1 MNTVFF
7 TGNGD
12 GGESIVGKKKVEKDH
27 PVLGFL
33 GSLDELNSTLGWC
46 GVASEAGSSDEEISC
61 RDTLRRMQ
69 EMLFI
74 MQAEIA
80 SALFDYPSSKKI
92 SSEHVA
98 YLEEVIREIDAH
110 VPPITQF
117 IISGGCELSAR
128 IDIARAVSR
137 RVERD
142 AVMMRKQCAVS
153 AETMRFLNRISSVLF
168 ALARYANHT
177 RGISETHPSYK

>member
-33 GSLDELNSTLGWC
+33 GSLDELNSILGWC
-46 GVASEAGSSDEEISC
+46 GVAAEAGVSDEKISC
-61 RDTLRRMQ
+61 HTALRRMQ

-80 SALFDYPSSKKI
+80 GALFDYPSSKKI
-92 SSEHVA
+92 SSEHIA
-98 YLEEVIREIDAH
+98 YLEEVIREIDAYI
-110 VPPITQF
+110 PPITQF

-153 AETMRFLNRISSVLF
+153 AEIMTFLNRISSILF